1 MGKRRFRRLKHKKSQ
16 KVEEKPKE
24 VQDKPK
30 DDYHPVLRFYRDNS
44 KRLLLIPL
52 IILLLSF
59 AQIGYNTYSTGE
71 FVNKGVTLKGGI
83 TLTIPYDGDLNPKD
97 IQRTLVQEYPQNDL
111 TVKLVRGFQGTSN
124 LIIEVDLTTG
134 DDATDEETGRFI
146 EEIEKITEV
155 QRSEYKTEITG
166 PSLSQQFFYET
177 IIAVI
182 IAFLFMGLV
191 VFFYFS
197 DDGKAKLIA
206 TLVTIFAVFMVYYS
220 GSVIFMLLAALSVV
234 GLFYVYI
241 RFNIPSMAVILSALS
256 DIVVT
261 VAVVNMLGIKVSSAG
276 IAAFLMLIGYSVDT
290 DILLSNR
297 VMKRKGGTVF
307 SRILDAAKTGL
318 TMSGTTMVALIIAL
332 TLSQSVVISQIMT
345 ILLIGLIVDLM
356 NTWIMNAGLLKW
368 FMERT
373 KNER

>member
-1 MGKRRFRRLKHKKSQ
+1 MGKRRFRRLKHKKRQ

-24 VQDKPK
+24 VSDKPK
-30 DDYHPVLRFYRDNS
+30 EDYHPILNFYRDNS
-44 KRLLLIPL
+44 KRLLLIP
-52 IILLLSF
+52 IIVLLLSF
-59 AQIGYNTYSTGE
+59 AQIGYNTYATGE
-71 FVNKGVTLKGGI
+71 FVNKGVSLKGGI
-83 TLTIPYDGDLNPKD
+83 TLTIPYDGELSPKD
-97 IQRTLVQEYPQNDL
+97 IQRDLAAEYPQNDL

-124 LIIEVDLTTG
+124 LVIEVDLATG
-134 DDATDEETGRFI
+134 DDATDEDTSRFI
-146 EEIEKITEV
+146 EEIETMTGV
-155 QRSEYKTEITG
+155 SRSEYKTEITG
-166 PSLSQQFFYET
+166 PSLSKQFFYET
-177 IIAVI
+177 IIAMI

-197 DDGKAKLIA
+197 SDGKAKLIA
-206 TLVTIFAVFMVYYS
+206 TLVTIFSVFMVYYS
-220 GSVIFMLLAALSVV
+220 SSAIFLVLAALAVI

-241 RFNIPSMAVILSALS
+241 RYNIPSMAVILSALS

-261 VAVVNMLGIKVSSAG
+261 VAVVNILGIKVSSAG

-307 SRILDAAKTGL
+307 RRILDAAKTGL

-368 FMERT
+368 FMERS